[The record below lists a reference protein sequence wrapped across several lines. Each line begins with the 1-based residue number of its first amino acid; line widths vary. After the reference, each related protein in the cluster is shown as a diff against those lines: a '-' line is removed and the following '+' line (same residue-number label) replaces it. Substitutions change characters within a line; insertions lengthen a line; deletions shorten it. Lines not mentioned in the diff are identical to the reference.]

1 MKICMAQQQQP
12 NQLLQQ
18 QRQNSKH
25 NFNVNDNHHTTT
37 TTTKNLTTM
46 LIEADVHNNNHDNR
60 LNSLPW
66 SLNDPLN
73 FNDNDIENDDPSY
86 LLRTCDVSLYFDLFC
101 FV

>member
-1 MKICMAQQQQP
+1 
-12 NQLLQQ
+12 
-18 QRQNSKH
+18 
-25 NFNVNDNHHTTT
+25 
-37 TTTKNLTTM
+37 M
-46 LIEADVHNNNHDNR
+46 LIEADVHNDHHR

>member
-46 LIEADVHNNNHDNR
+46 LIEADVHNDHHR

>member
-1 MKICMAQQQQP
+1 
-12 NQLLQQ
+12 
-18 QRQNSKH
+18 
-25 NFNVNDNHHTTT
+25 
-37 TTTKNLTTM
+37 M
-46 LIEADVHNNNHDNR
+46 LIEADVHNDHDNR